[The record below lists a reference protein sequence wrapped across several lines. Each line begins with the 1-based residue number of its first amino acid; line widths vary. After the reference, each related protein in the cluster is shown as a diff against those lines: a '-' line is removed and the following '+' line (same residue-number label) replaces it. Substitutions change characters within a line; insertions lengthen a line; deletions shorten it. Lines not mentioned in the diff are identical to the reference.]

1 MNSKEIMAEPSAV
14 LNPSWQIENI
24 PLFHHKN
31 DIGIHENNNRIHEND
46 IRILENGVRI
56 KRNPAKNFDLPES
69 FSWDTIF
76 PSTPDSQS
84 QFPKNVRKKGKRRRR
99 IRKKGLRA
107 QGSDPEPYRVAKT
120 TPKPSAIFFPTNEDE
135 GCAEATAVGSGFNT
149 FGFMGRKFKVE

>member
-24 PLFHHKN
+24 PLFHHEN
-31 DIGIHENNNRIHEND
+31 DIRIHEND
-46 IRILENGVRI
+46 IRIHENNIRIHENSVRI
-56 KRNPAKNFDLPES
+56 KRNPAELFEES

-76 PSTPDSQS
+76 PPTPNSKSQL
-84 QFPKNVRKKGKRRRR
+84 PKNVRKKGKRRRR

-149 FGFMGRKFKVE
+149 FGFMGKQ